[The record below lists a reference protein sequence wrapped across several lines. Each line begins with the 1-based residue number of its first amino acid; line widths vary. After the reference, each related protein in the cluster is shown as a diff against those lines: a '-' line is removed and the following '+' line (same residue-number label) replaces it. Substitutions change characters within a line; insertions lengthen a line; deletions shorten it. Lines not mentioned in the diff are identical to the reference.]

1 MRNETAFAYSVDRVS
16 PVRVSVFDVV
26 GRRVRTL
33 VEGVSSAGVNRV
45 TWDARDDA
53 GRPVGSGVYFVRFAS
68 DGGTRRSD

>member
-1 MRNETAFAYSVDRVS
+1 
-16 PVRVSVFDVV
+16 
-26 GRRVRTL
+26 L

-45 TWDARDDA
+45 TWNARDDA